1 MQSDASRP
9 FGLVCGISLGETMTI
24 RLYDYWRSSAAYRVR
39 IALNLKAV
47 AYERVTI
54 SLMDGAQKAA
64 DYKAKNPQ
72 GFVPM
77 LEVGD
82 LRLTQ
87 SLAII
92 DWLDATYATPRFVPA
107 DPTARAAELGKALLI
122 AADIHPINNLR
133 ILKYL
138 RHELGQSQDVVDRWA
153 RHWISEGFA
162 ALEAL
167 ADANQ
172 PFLSGAAPGL
182 ADICLIPQMANAR
195 RVDTPLDAF
204 PKLVAIDARACALPA
219 FAAAHPDAVKP
230 D

>member
-1 MQSDASRP
+1 M
-9 FGLVCGISLGETMTI
+9 V

-47 AYERVTI
+47 AYEAIPI
-54 SLMDGAQKAA
+54 SLIDGAQKTP
-64 DYKAKNPQ
+64 DYRAQNPQ

-92 DWLDATYATPRFVPA
+92 DWLDATYPEPRLLPTDPA
-107 DPTARAAELGKALLI
+107 ARAHIWAKALLI

-138 RHELGQSQDVVDRWA
+138 KAELGQSQEAIDAWA
-153 RHWISEGFA
+153 RHWIVEGFI
-162 ALEAL
+162 ALEAQT
-167 ADANQ
+167 DARQ
-172 PFLSGAAPGL
+172 PFLGGEAPGL
-182 ADICLIPQMANAR
+182 ADICLVPQMANAR
-195 RVDTPLDAF
+195 RVNTVLEAF
-204 PKLVAIDARACALPA
+204 PKLLAIDARASALPA
-219 FAAAHPDAVKP
+219 FAKAHPEAVKP
-230 D
+230 A